1 MLWIFLVPLTAVLSG
16 LAGWQ
21 IGGNT
26 ITGIFTGVMG
36 LLLALG
42 IRDWTKHKHAIF
54 AGTLFAGTVVLYF
67 GGVQLAIAGA
77 VLAFLAQ
84 LAVHDF
90 LQKKDWMLPVGI
102 ANAILCGAVGFNI
115 GGGDKLLGLAFAIG
129 GFLAQVG
136 VYDYYLQ
143 RNHTI
148 RRNFPVIGWC
158 RYGFELIGDELRQY
172 WFMGNREERPYNRIQ
187 RRFIYRAAKGIN
199 YNIGFGTEEPY
210 RDVGKIHMLNTAYPI
225 PEDGAPLTLPSLVI
239 GKRRRKP
246 YNCNWPIGIG
256 HMSVGALSEEAASA
270 LSSGAMLANIH
281 MGTGEGG
288 LWDVHLNGVTRR
300 VPWQK
305 MARYYRDL
313 AAYRT
318 RNLLASWRLCSA
330 PTGDEP
336 VVPKGEIV
344 GGGKLVLELGPAKF
358 GFRRIFMDPFM
369 TPAGRQFRKVWSNE
383 LDLEKLIEAM
393 QNDQIVMLMVKGMQG
408 AKPGQGGKLPKEK
421 MTRRIAEFRG
431 VDPSKDCYSPNAWSE
446 YTDDESMLRFI
457 NMLQEATGKPV
468 GIKIVVGEWDWLTTW
483 AEKMKELGMHPDFI
497 YIDGGEGGTGAAP
510 GSLADNV
517 GLPLLHAIPLIDNA
531 LRRVG
536 LRDEVNLIGAGGL
549 VTGADIL
556 IAIAMGLDVAEEARP
571 FLMAEGC
578 IMAMRCHT
586 NRCPV
591 GITTNDPRLTRGFD
605 PEDKFVKVGNYGM
618 VLQREILTILKSMG
632 VRTPWEL
639 TRRHLSVVSEPLVS
653 KRLSDLH
660 PYEDGSNG
668 ERRVTLGPPA
678 PVVPGKFDDR
688 GPKLIQIEKYS
699 RNH

>member
-1 MLWIFLVPLTAVLSG
+1 MLWIFLVPLSAVLSG

-21 IGGNT
+21 VGGT
-26 ITGIFTGVMG
+26 VTGIFTGVLG

-42 IRDWTKHKHAIF
+42 IRDWSKNKHAMF
-54 AGTLFAGTVVLYF
+54 AGTLFAGTLVLYF
-67 GGVQLAIAGA
+67 GGVQLALAGA
-77 VLAFLAQ
+77 LLAFLMQ
-84 LAVHDF
+84 LALHDF
-90 LQKKDWMLPVGI
+90 LTKKDWVLPVGI
-102 ANAILCGAVGFNI
+102 ANTLLCGAVGYSAS
-115 GGGDKLLGLAFAIG
+115 GGDALLALVCSII

-148 RRNFPVIGWC
+148 RRNFPIIGWC

-187 RRFIYRAAKGIN
+187 RQFIYRAAKGLN
-199 YNIGFGTEEPY
+199 FNIGFGTQEPY

-239 GKRRRKP
+239 GKKRRKP
-246 YNCNWPIGIG
+246 YHCAWPIGIG

-270 LSSGAMLANIH
+270 LSSGGMLANIH

-300 VPWQK
+300 VPWKK

-313 AAYRT
+313 TFFRIRKPFAAM
-318 RNLLASWRLCSA
+318 RLCAAGS
-330 PTGDEP
+330 EP
-336 VVPKGEIV
+336 EMPKGEIV
-344 GGGKLVLELGPAKF
+344 GGAKIVLELGPAKF
-358 GFRRIFMDPFM
+358 GFRRIIMDPFM
-369 TPAGRQFRKVWSNE
+369 TPAGRQYRKIWSNE
-383 LDLEKLIEAM
+383 LDLPALIAAM

-421 MTRRIAEFRG
+421 MTMRIANFRG
-431 VDPSKDCYSPNAWSE
+431 VDPTKDCYSPNAWSE
-446 YTDDESMLRFI
+446 FTNDEEMLRFI
-457 NMLQEATGKPV
+457 AMLQEAVGKPV
-468 GIKIVVGEWDWLTTW
+468 GIKIVVGEWDWLDTW
-483 AEKMKELGMHPDFI
+483 ADKMKEMGIHPDFI

-517 GLPLLHAIPLIDNA
+517 GLPLLHAIPLVDNA

-536 LRDEVNLIGAGGL
+536 LRDDVNLIGAGGL
-549 VTGADIL
+549 VTGADI
-556 IAIAMGLDVAEEARP
+556 ITAIAMGLDIAEEARP
-571 FLMAEGC
+571 FLIAEGC

-591 GITTNDPRLTRGFD
+591 GITTNDPRLRRGFD
-605 PEDKFVKVGNYGM
+605 PEDKYVKVANYGM
-618 VLQREILTILKSMG
+618 VLQREILVMLKSMG

-639 TRRHLSVVSEPLVS
+639 SRRNLSVVTEPLVS
-653 KRLSDLH
+653 KRLSDVH
-660 PYEDGSNG
+660 PYVDGSDGKRN
-668 ERRVTLGPPA
+668 VTLGQPA
-678 PVVPGKFDDR
+678 AVIPDRFDDR
-688 GPKLIQIEKYS
+688 GPKLIQIETKFS
-699 RNH
+699 RH